1 MFDWEINSLKRIPK
15 KKHCKCLIM
24 AQKQHYILQAAELCI
39 HCLGNA
45 TIAQTL
51 HTSPTSAK
59 GAASRAGRTWLAVR
73 SAIRARCSS
82 AFVCRQVNQPMW
94 AHWLV
99 TQPLLLPRSS
109 FGHTTWCGHALIT
122 DKCPQC
128 FLFIYLFFPA
138 FFSKA
143 DVWHLL
149 SISLLHDK
157 MQRLPRTGRLHA
169 GQNG

>member
-1 MFDWEINSLKRIPK
+1 
-15 KKHCKCLIM
+15 M

-73 SAIRARCSS
+73 SAIRARCNS

-94 AHWLV
+94 THWLV

-109 FGHTTWCGHALIT
+109 FGHTTLQACT
-122 DKCPQC
+122 
-128 FLFIYLFFPA
+128 Y
-138 FFSKA
+138 
-143 DVWHLL
+143 
-149 SISLLHDK
+149 
-157 MQRLPRTGRLHA
+157 
-169 GQNG
+169 N